1 MSAAKQNK
9 LLKYILIGCAAVILI
24 LSVVLCVTAAKN
36 KDLKNGGSV
45 ASEALVSAERE
56 KESLDAVRAS
66 EAESYRNQLNEQSS
80 VFADEKNAL
89 NQTIADL
96 NKQLAVKRAAEAAA
110 NASKPSPNPTPQPV
124 NPGSG
129 KDLSQKTI
137 YLTFDDG
144 PSPRTPEVLKIL
156 RDNGVK
162 ATFFVTARSKNSS
175 HYMKDIVAEGHTI
188 ALHTY
193 THDYAKVYASEE
205 AYFADLQQISDLVYN
220 ETGVRTNLIRFPG
233 GSSNT
238 VSRKYC
244 SGIMTRLT
252 QQVVDKGYVYF
263 DWNITSG
270 DADKGGSSAQKIIN
284 NCRKVPSSN
293 AVIVLMHDS
302 VEKRTTVEA
311 LPEVIAYYKAAGC
324 KFAALTESTPPA
336 HQRVAN

>member
-1 MSAAKQNK
+1 MKATKQNQ

-24 LSVVLCVTAAKN
+24 LSVVLCVTAVKN
-36 KDLKNGGSV
+36 KNLKSGGTA
-45 ASEALVSAERE
+45 ASEALVSASAERE
-56 KESLDAVRAS
+56 SLEAARAS
-66 EAESYRNQLNEQSS
+66 EAESYQNQLNEQSS

-96 NKQLAVKRAAEAAA
+96 NKQISLKHAAEAATDTP
-110 NASKPSPNPTPQPV
+110 KPPVRPTPTPAD
-124 NPGSG
+124 PGSG

-162 ATFFVTARSKNSS
+162 ATFFVTHISGKSS

-188 ALHTY
+188 ALHSY
-193 THDYAKVYASEE
+193 THDYDKIYASEE
-205 AYFADLQQISDLVYN
+205 AYFADLQQISDLVYS

-233 GSSNT
+233 GSSNI
-238 VSRKYC
+238 VSRFNP
-244 SGIMTRLT
+244 GIMTRLT
-252 QQVVDKGYVYF
+252 QQVTDKGYVYF
-263 DWNITSG
+263 DWNVVSG
-270 DADKGGSSAQKIIN
+270 DANRGGATAQQIIN
-284 NCRKVPSSN
+284 NCRKVPKKSD

-324 KFAALTESTPPA
+324 KFATITESTPPA

>member
-1 MSAAKQNK
+1 M
-9 LLKYILIGCAAVILI
+9 
-24 LSVVLCVTAAKN
+24 
-36 KDLKNGGSV
+36 KNGGSA

-252 QQVVDKGYVYF
+252 QQVADKGYVYF